1 MSIPRIVTSRR
12 DLPLVVF
19 GRDLL
24 ITFKDD
30 KNLVDVAIKPA
41 PHAGCEVSHSAW
53 WWPHYMV
60 DELWCSNEYNVW
72 WVRIWNK
79 DSKMLNNHRLVTL
92 SEASLLIDDG
102 CRDWVEL
109 VDKES
114 RERHSSLAPHHQQ
127 PSKQC
132 LKVKYDLPNDLHS
145 LCFEFHC
152 HHLIWD
158 GCMKSPR
165 KQWREECAH
174 VLPDLQSILHI
185 HLSICHLA
193 IYDVVEGSSRCG
205 EWVRVFP

>member
-19 GRDLL
+19 GSDLL

-60 DELWCSNEYNVW
+60 DELWCINEYNVW

-79 DSKMLNNHRLVTL
+79 DSKMLSNHRLVTL

-132 LKVKYDLPNDLHS
+132 LKVKYDLPIDLHS
-145 LCFEFHC
+145 LCFEF

-165 KQWREECAH
+165 KRRVYSCPAR
-174 VLPDLQSILHI
+174 S
-185 HLSICHLA
+185 SMHLA
-193 IYDVVEGSSRCG
+193 HSLFHLPSGYIWCG
-205 EWVRVFP
+205 RG